1 MNYRFI
7 SPGALLAPVPA
18 VLVTVTDQA
27 GKPNTLAV
35 AWTGIV
41 CSKPP
46 MLSISVR
53 KERYSHGLITDRG
66 EFTVS
71 LVSRDLLPA
80 LDLCGVK
87 SGRDTDKFTLCGI
100 LPTKTAGAFSA
111 PAVEGTP
118 LYLNCRVASVQ
129 ELGSHDLFIANIVDI
144 GVREDLIDQTGR
156 IMMEKADLI
165 AYCHGI
171 YYGLSEAL
179 GFFGYTVAAP
189 GVLERRMNELRD
201 R

>member
-1 MNYRFI
+1 MSYRSV

-53 KERYSHGLITDRG
+53 KERYSHSLIADRR

-71 LVSRDLLPA
+71 LVSKDLLPV
-80 LDLCGVK
+80 LDLCGVR
-87 SGRDTDKFTLCGI
+87 SGRDTDKFALCGI
-100 LPTKTAGAFSA
+100 RPTKTAEAFSA

-129 ELGSHDLFIANIVDI
+129 ELGSHDLFIASIVDI
-144 GVREDLIDQTGR
+144 GVREDLIDRAGR

-165 AYCHGI
+165 AYCHGV

-189 GVLERRMNELRD
+189 EVLERRMNALRE

>member
-1 MNYRFI
+1 MNYRSV

-46 MLSISVR
+46 MLSISLR
-53 KERYSHGLITDRG
+53 KERYSYGLIAGRG

-87 SGRDTDKFTLCGI
+87 SGRDTDKFSLCGI
-100 LPTKTAGAFSA
+100 HPTKTAGAFSA
-111 PAVEGTP
+111 PAIEGTP
-118 LYLNCRVASVQ
+118 LYLNCRVASVH

-144 GVREDLIDQTGR
+144 GVREDLIDQNGR
-156 IMMEKADLI
+156 IMMEKADLV
-165 AYCHGI
+165 AYCHGV

-189 GVLERRMNELRD
+189 EVLDRRMNELRD